1 MNTEI
6 RAMGIC
12 IRMMVAD
19 LLLAQEVQEKTVQEK
34 TGVSSEDGNHSEI
47 CMVVSILHLH
57 VA

>member
-19 LLLAQEVQEKTVQEK
+19 LLRAQEVQEK